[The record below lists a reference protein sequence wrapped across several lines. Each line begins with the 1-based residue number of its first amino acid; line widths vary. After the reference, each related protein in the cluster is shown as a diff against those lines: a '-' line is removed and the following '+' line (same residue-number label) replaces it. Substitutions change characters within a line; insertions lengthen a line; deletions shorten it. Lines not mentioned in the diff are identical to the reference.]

1 MQVQD
6 GAGEQVQVQD
16 DARGQG
22 QDGEGGQE
30 QEGAREDIQAR
41 LKKAPEVIETAT
53 WTNRTQ
59 WTRQHRKFYQAG
71 ARENEGRPGGGRKNR

>member
-1 MQVQD
+1 MT
-6 GAGEQVQVQD
+6 
-16 DARGQG
+16 
-22 QDGEGGQE
+22 
-30 QEGAREDIQAR
+30 QAR
-41 LKKAPEVIETAT
+41 LRKAPEVIETAT